1 MSSLNYH
8 WSLKFIEAFARMI
21 NDVICLET
29 YKTAKTMHCSKT
41 WINLHRFLE
50 FANTLIL
57 LKTCPGLSWDQALL
71 SFSWVNRFQAGKA
84 NRKFSHL
91 VHYLFSWIT
100 CACESN
106 VIMIVASLACALT
119 WLPWHH
125 TDLKLN
131 NRAFAATW
139 HAYFSEELRNLK
151 NVDRLR
157 KIALYS

>member
-1 MSSLNYH
+1 
-8 WSLKFIEAFARMI
+8 MI
-21 NDVICLET
+21 NGVICLET
-29 YKTAKTMHCSKT
+29 YQTAKTMHCSKT
-41 WINLHRFLE
+41 WINLHRFLD
-50 FANTLIL
+50 FANTRIL
-57 LKTCPGLSWDQALL
+57 LETCPGLSWDQALR
-71 SFSWVNRFQAGKA
+71 SFSWVNRFQADQA

-91 VHYLFSWIT
+91 VHYLFTWIT

-139 HAYFSEELRNLK
+139 HAYFSGRTQESQECGQIEK
-151 NVDRLR
+151 NRTIQLIKCRWSSQD
-157 KIALYS
+157 

>member
-1 MSSLNYH
+1 
-8 WSLKFIEAFARMI
+8 MI
-21 NDVICLET
+21 NGVICLET
-29 YKTAKTMHCSKT
+29 YQTSKTMHCSKT
-41 WINLHRFLE
+41 WINLHRFLD
-50 FANTLIL
+50 FANTRIL
-57 LKTCPGLSWDQALL
+57 LETCPGLSWDQALR
-71 SFSWVNRFQAGKA
+71 SFSWVNTFQADQA

-91 VHYLFSWIT
+91 V
-100 CACESN
+100 CESN

-119 WLPWHH
+119 WLPWHTYILYWLVPTGLFRDLKH